1 MQVRIAVM
9 RWHLPAAASGVAL
22 CKIFEAKLARC
33 HAAPEN
39 KTAVAIIRY
48 DVIAWFRLDR
58 DRRKRLVA
66 HARNMK
72 MSFSLTIQVLF
83 PQICVTTFQDRG

>member
-1 MQVRIAVM
+1 
-9 RWHLPAAASGVAL
+9 
-22 CKIFEAKLARC
+22 
-33 HAAPEN
+33 
-39 KTAVAIIRY
+39 
-48 DVIAWFRLDR
+48 
-58 DRRKRLVA
+58 VA